1 MITTERF
8 TAAKASDLGLRSS
21 QCDHLSSAGVAF
33 VIDISTEF
41 GRRAERRLRDE
52 LVGWLVTVTP
62 AAAPLP
68 VPVWFLW
75 DGTAGLLI
83 YSRPDT
89 AKLRNI
95 AANPRVAM
103 HLDGDGTGGD
113 IVIVSG
119 RAHGVDGPPAD
130 RVDEYIAKYSRL
142 IGGYG
147 WTPAS
152 FAADYAVPIRVELT
166 RISGH

>member
-1 MITTERF
+1 MRMERF

-119 RAHGVDGPPAD
+119 RAHGGDGPPAD

>member
-1 MITTERF
+1 MRMERF

-21 QCDHLSSAGVAF
+21 QCDRLSSPGVAF
-33 VIDISTEF
+33 VIDTATEF
-41 GRRAERRLRDE
+41 GGRADRRLREE
-52 LVGWLVTVTP
+52 LMGWLVTVTP

-75 DGTAGLLI
+75 DGATGLLI

-103 HLDGDGTGGD
+103 HLDGNGSGGD

-119 RAHGVDGPPAD
+119 RAHVGDGPPAD
-130 RVDEYIAKYSRL
+130 QVDEYVAKYSRL
-142 IGGYG
+142 IAGNG

-152 FAADYAVPIRVELT
+152 FAADYAVPIRIELT
-166 RISGH
+166 RLSGH